1 MCAERRHIKQLIH
14 NARVKGIA
22 NHKIILWIH
31 KQAVELVVE
40 RFDANGNVASSLPCL
55 LCKQMLDK
63 YKIKWVAFF
72 EGRWIKSTEE
82 NVPTSRPTARQAAQL
97 FNRPRHLKK

>member
-1 MCAERRHIKQLIH
+1 
-14 NARVKGIA
+14 
-22 NHKIILWIH
+22 
-31 KQAVELVVE
+31 
-40 RFDANGNVASSLPCL
+40 
-55 LCKQMLDK
+55 MLDK